1 MKRALTPAVSGH
13 CPCGGTYRWLP
24 REERGF
30 LVPGSATMRCDR
42 CGAERP
48 RVNPRWRYAVEV
60 RYADSEAPWE
70 WWNGSNS
77 GAGAVAV
84 AKRYA
89 KHPDRSVRV
98 REEGTERIVWSTR

>member
-1 MKRALTPAVSGH
+1 MRKARGAWGGTGTGPGGYRGRRRETPAAPAVSGH

-30 LVPGSATMRCDR
+30 LVPGSAAMRCDR

-48 RVNPRWRYAVEV
+48 RANPRWRYAVEV

-70 WWNGSNS
+70 
-77 GAGAVAV
+77 
-84 AKRYA
+84 
-89 KHPDRSVRV
+89 
-98 REEGTERIVWSTR
+98 